1 MATPNA
7 ETVDLDQRANS
18 QEDLKM
24 FNEDSPCHYCDK
36 RPCYEHDTC
45 EKYLEFRAIIEA
57 RRKENIKNAVMK
69 DYVNRS
75 IAKRL
80 RKERY
85 K

>member
-1 MATPNA
+1 
-7 ETVDLDQRANS
+7 
-18 QEDLKM
+18 M
-24 FNEDSPCHYCDK
+24 FNEDSPCHYCNK